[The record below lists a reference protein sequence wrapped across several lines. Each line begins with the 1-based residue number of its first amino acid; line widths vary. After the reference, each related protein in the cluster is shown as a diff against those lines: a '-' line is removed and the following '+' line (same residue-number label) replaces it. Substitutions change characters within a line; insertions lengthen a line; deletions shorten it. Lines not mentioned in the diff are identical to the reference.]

1 MNNPVNTA
9 SSVPPILFLVI
20 ANISKRCNIRSLI
33 ASAVAFRAEILI
45 VGQPKFSIE
54 THAPGGLPPGV
65 TFTRFSDLPSCRDFV
80 HSRGGTLIGVEI
92 GGGARNID
100 EEPFL
105 GTCAFMPGN
114 EGSGMSEQQKAC
126 CDSFVYI
133 SQHGG
138 GTASLNVTVAA
149 SIVLHRYAGWRSDM
163 GTTTT
168 TTSTTP
174 STSEAAPTT
183 TAAPPTAT
191 ATTTSTAPAPAPAA
205 TTTSTAPAP
214 APAPAPAVAPIPTT
228 RP

>member
-1 MNNPVNTA
+1 MPRRGDTKKGTHRLLYARGTGGVRRG
-9 SSVPPILFLVI
+9 FLRRRQGTQDEQ
-20 ANISKRCNIRSLI
+20 A
-33 ASAVAFRAEILI
+33 

-54 THAPGGLPPGV
+54 THAPRGLPPGI
-65 TFTRFSDLPSCRDFV
+65 TFTRFSDLPSCRDYV

-138 GTASLNVTVAA
+138 GTASLNVAVAA
-149 SIVLHRYAGWRSDM
+149 SIVLHRYAGWRSNM

-168 TTSTTP
+168 TTTTTSTP
-174 STSEAAPTT
+174 STSEAAPT
-183 TAAPPTAT
+183 ATAT
-191 ATTTSTAPAPAPAA
+191 ATTSTPPPPTPPAA
-205 TTTSTAPAP
+205 AAPK
-214 APAPAPAVAPIPTT
+214 PTT
-228 RP
+228 RT

>member
-1 MNNPVNTA
+1 MEPKMNMPVSAA
-9 SSVPPILFLVI
+9 SSVPPVLFLVI

-33 ASAVAFRAEILI
+33 AAAVAFRAEILI
-45 VGQPKFSIE
+45 VGQPKFSVE
-54 THAPGGLPPGV
+54 THAPRGLPPGI
-65 TFTRFSDLPSCRDFV
+65 TFTRFSDLPSCRDYV

-149 SIVLHRYAGWRSDM
+149 SIVLHRYAGWSNNNNNNNNNNVNAINIRSITNKNSSATNSSSHNNINSSSS
-163 GTTTT
+163 G
-168 TTSTTP
+168 STKTN
-174 STSEAAPTT
+174 
-183 TAAPPTAT
+183 
-191 ATTTSTAPAPAPAA
+191 
-205 TTTSTAPAP
+205 
-214 APAPAPAVAPIPTT
+214 T